1 VSFITFS
8 FKSHMVFTIEHKLY
22 TQALDSADDT
32 IPIET
37 RRILFPNRMQA
48 FVSYGSAG
56 SQLCVFTGIYKPRL
70 AHDSQC
76 QCRYRRAKLLCTIAK
91 YDEAQ
96 ANYREFANIM
106 RETGKEISGEELKLK
121 QDLDRRAAAGGDRG
135 RMSSCVPLM

>member
-1 VSFITFS
+1 
-8 FKSHMVFTIEHKLY
+8 MVFTIEHKLY

-37 RRILFPNRMQA
+37 RRILFPNRMQV
-48 FVSYGSAG
+48 FVSYGFAG
-56 SQLCVFTGIYKPRL
+56 SQLCVFTGIYEPRL

-76 QCRYRRAKLLCTIAK
+76 RCRYRRAKLLCTIAK

-121 QDLDRRAAAGGDRG
+121 QDLDRRAAAGGDSRQG
-135 RMSSCVPLM
+135 RKDELMRATCEP